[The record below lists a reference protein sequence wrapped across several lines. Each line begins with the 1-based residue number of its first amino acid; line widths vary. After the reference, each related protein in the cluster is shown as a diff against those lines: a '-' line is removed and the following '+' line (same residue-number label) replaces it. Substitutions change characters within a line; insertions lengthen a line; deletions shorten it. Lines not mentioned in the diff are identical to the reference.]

1 MPKSKVRKKTDY
13 TINPAT
19 RTPVKVKAG
28 PSGVVYQTVMFGF
41 MLVGLAWLLVY
52 YLGASSTTSGF
63 GQEGKALHWMN
74 QLGSWN
80 LLIGFGLGVIGL
92 LMTMGWR

>member
-1 MPKSKVRKKTDY
+1 MIKLVCFLKRKEGLTHEEFVDHWKNRHGPL
-13 TINPAT
+13 IAG
-19 RTPVKVKAG
+19 TPSIARHVARYEQLE
-28 PSGVVYQTVMFGF
+28 PS
-41 MLVGLAWLLVY
+41 
-52 YLGASSTTSGF
+52 
-63 GQEGKALHWMN
+63 EALHWMN

>member
-13 TINPAT
+13 TINTAN

-28 PSGVVYQTVMFGF
+28 PSGVLYQSVMFGF
-41 MLVGLAWLLVY
+41 MLLGLIWLMVY
-52 YLGASSTTSGF
+52 YLGASLNKYSV
-63 GQEGKALHWMN
+63 LDWMSA
-74 QLGSWN
+74 LGSWN
-80 LLIGFGLGVIGL
+80 MLIGFGLMVIGL

>member
-13 TINPAT
+13 TINPAS
-19 RTPVKVKAG
+19 RTPVKVKTG
-28 PSGVVYQTVMFGF
+28 PSSIWYQAVMFGF

-52 YLGASSTTSGF
+52 YIGASSVNSGL
-63 GQEGKALHWMN
+63 GQEGKALHWMYE
-74 QLGSWN
+74 LGSWN
-80 LLIGFGLGVIGL
+80 LLIGFGLGVVGL

>member
-13 TINPAT
+13 TINTAS

-28 PSGVVYQTVMFGF
+28 PSGVLYQTVMFGF
-41 MLVGLAWLLVY
+41 MLAGLAWLLVY
-52 YLGASSTTSGF
+52 YLAASSATSALGKE
-63 GQEGKALHWMN
+63 GQILHWMFN
-74 QLGSWN
+74 LGSWN
-80 LLIGFGLGVIGL
+80 LLIGFGLGVVGL

>member
-13 TINPAT
+13 TINPAS

-28 PSGVVYQTVMFGF
+28 PSGIAYQALMFGF
-41 MLVGLAWLLVY
+41 MLAGLVWLLVF
-52 YLGASSTTSGF
+52 YLAASNDSRSVAQPG
-63 GQEGKALHWMN
+63 GWLHWMFN
-74 QLGSWN
+74 LGQWN